1 MSTIEP
7 SDFLLYAGLEYLTLD
22 SNLTGNTTLHPLPN
36 LSYTTYQLAGKHTLL
51 KSANSKKLPRPLGG
65 MLPLTLK
72 RKLNTSTLKATV
84 KLQLRLT
91 PNLRLLWTSATKL
104 LTLSATRRYDGSGAS
119 KAL

>member
-51 KSANSKKLPRPLGG
+51 KSANSKKLPHPLGG
-65 MLPLTLK
+65 TLPLPFK
-72 RKLNTSTLKATV
+72 KKNTSTLKATL
-84 KLQLRLT
+84 KLQLSLT
-91 PNLRLLWTSATKL
+91 PNLRLLWTSAIKL
-104 LTLSATRRYDGSGAS
+104 LTQSATRRYDGSGAS
-119 KAL
+119 KAP